1 MSRDPSA
8 SDSPRL
14 DAYRGVLLAVLAASA
29 LGTAVVTALGL
40 ALGNPVVV
48 DAGGALALATAIL
61 VAVAATRRR
70 RRRGGDAGEAE
81 APGPAATAEDA
92 RSFNIWLDGPSWVAR
107 RLARPQGTI
116 AAIGAVVLLAASAGE
131 WARTS
136 PSLSLAAAA
145 AACAVVAAGL
155 ALTAANYLA
164 VVDGAR
170 FPEAPG
176 LARGARLLAWVLLL
190 AASAVA
196 LAWAGADGAVRF
208 LHALLLGLGGLVC
221 AELFVAE
228 SQGTAPGFPTD
239 LKVFSALGSRANPL
253 ASLHDA
259 AQLQLGIDLRS
270 TWALDIVRRSTEPLF
285 VALLAI
291 GWLSTALTVVGVDEV
306 GLVERLGVPLAG
318 PPTLPG
324 LQLHWPWPIDRVVRI
339 PVRRVATLH
348 VGHEGE
354 EEGGPEDVL
363 WARQHGGTEYTLL
376 LGDGRDLIAVDAAV
390 QFRIADPRAW
400 HYGSQNPADALR
412 AIAYRAVMKV
422 TVGRTL
428 AGTLSENV
436 ASLTAQMR
444 DMVQAD
450 ADALGLGI
458 EVVAFTIGGMHP
470 PVSVAADYQGVV
482 SAALRKT
489 TAAIEAHAYRNER
502 VPAAEAEVVASKN
515 AALADGAN
523 ALAKAS
529 GEAWGFRALESEY
542 RAATDEY
549 RFRRRLETLE
559 RGLEGRRFTVLD
571 ARIQRDGGELWLM
584 Q

>member
-176 LARGARLLAWVLLL
+176 LARGARLLSWILL
-190 AASAVA
+190 AAA
-196 LAWAGADGAVRF
+196 LAVGLAWWGVPRSGAKPARRGPRARRARMPGALRRGQARRSP
-208 LHALLLGLGGLVC
+208 LPDR
-221 AELFVAE
+221 
-228 SQGTAPGFPTD
+228 TA
-239 LKVFSALGSRANPL
+239 KVFSALGGRANPL
-253 ASLHDA
+253 ASLLDA
-259 AQLQLGIDLRS
+259 AQRQLGIDLRS
-270 TWALDIVRRSTEPLF
+270 TWALDVVRRSIEPLV
-285 VALLAI
+285 VALFAI
-291 GWLSTALTVVGVDEV
+291 GWLSTSLTVVGVEEQ
-306 GLVERLGVPLAG
+306 GSSSGSAFRSAG
-318 PPTLPG
+318 PPLAPG
-324 LQLHWPWPIDRVVRI
+324 TPRPLAVADRSR
-339 PVRRVATLH
+339 
-348 VGHEGE
+348 
-354 EEGGPEDVL
+354 GPHSRP
-363 WARQHGGTEYTLL
+363 ARAGP
-376 LGDGRDLIAVDAAV
+376 DGRP
-390 QFRIADPRAW
+390 RRRGGRRDPRTCSGR
-400 HYGSQNPADALR
+400 GS
-412 AIAYRAVMKV
+412 
-422 TVGRTL
+422 T
-428 AGTLSENV
+428 AGTS
-436 ASLTAQMR
+436 TR
-444 DMVQAD
+444 CC
-450 ADALGLGI
+450 
-458 EVVAFTIGGMHP
+458 
-470 PVSVAADYQGVV
+470 
-482 SAALRKT
+482 SA
-489 TAAIEAHAYRNER
+489 TAAI
-502 VPAAEAEVVASKN
+502 
-515 AALADGAN
+515 
-523 ALAKAS
+523 
-529 GEAWGFRALESEY
+529 
-542 RAATDEY
+542 
-549 RFRRRLETLE
+549 
-559 RGLEGRRFTVLD
+559 
-571 ARIQRDGGELWLM
+571 
-584 Q
+584 